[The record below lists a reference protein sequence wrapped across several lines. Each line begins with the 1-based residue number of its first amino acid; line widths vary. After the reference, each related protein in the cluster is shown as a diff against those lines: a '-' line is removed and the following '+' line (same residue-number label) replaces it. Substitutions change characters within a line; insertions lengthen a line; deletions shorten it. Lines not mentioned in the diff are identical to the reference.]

1 MYRNARRWT
10 SRSLLVDS
18 LVSRW
23 LTAGGEPRP
32 RKPGERREDSAQ
44 LAASVQTTDGNKNGT
59 LVDNPHN
66 NAALNEHDA
75 EHRVGV
81 IGEPDPRA
89 DIARAPQ
96 HMPDAF
102 ATNRETGCEAVTL
115 PRLCCP
121 PTRLV
126 LQVSSGTRT
135 ELHSA
140 LNRPFIAPTL
150 E

>member
-1 MYRNARRWT
+1 M
-10 SRSLLVDS
+10 
-18 LVSRW
+18 
-23 LTAGGEPRP
+23 
-32 RKPGERREDSAQ
+32 
-44 LAASVQTTDGNKNGT
+44 
-59 LVDNPHN
+59 
-66 NAALNEHDA
+66 
-75 EHRVGV
+75 GV

-89 DIARAPQ
+89 DITRVPPPL
-96 HMPDAF
+96 PDAF
-102 ATNRETGCEAVTL
+102 ATNREMGGEAVGL

-135 ELHSA
+135 ELHSG